1 MTFFGGRITEGRAL
15 TPTGSRDA
23 DMTEAGRLLDAYAA
37 RGRADGAPKLEDA
50 LSVLLSR
57 SIRRLES
64 RIARQPLPAPVT
76 ERVVSLRGAR
86 AFASTRL
93 YLHLAHARHM
103 VGAFSRDPAGGDIS
117 LYVYGANAQ
126 SHEAEFMFRHL
137 QAAMYEFAHLEYEK
151 NRHGITSFRRYMRH
165 YATGFGGEIARRT
178 RRIETR
184 LIVQSSIAPALQSRF
199 EADERRAIAGLRS
212 RWPRAAERWYHIEQN
227 ALIETTTDG
236 ATGVGD

>member
-137 QAAMYEFAHLEYEK
+137 QAAMYEFA
-151 NRHGITSFRRYMRH
+151 RTWS
-165 YATGFGGEIARRT
+165 TRRT
-178 RRIETR
+178 GTG
-184 LIVQSSIAPALQSRF
+184 SRAF
-199 EADERRAIAGLRS
+199 GVTCVITQLGS
-212 RWPRAAERWYHIEQN
+212 AERSHG
-227 ALIETTTDG
+227 ALG
-236 ATGVGD
+236 GSRLGS